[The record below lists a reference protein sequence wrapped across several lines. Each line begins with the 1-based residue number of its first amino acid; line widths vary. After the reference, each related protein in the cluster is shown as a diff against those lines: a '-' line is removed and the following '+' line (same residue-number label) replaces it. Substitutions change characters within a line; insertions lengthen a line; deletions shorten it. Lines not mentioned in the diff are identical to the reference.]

1 MPALEARQI
10 VDEGL
15 RQRHDLCPQLLDVAN
30 PAGTDPLDPFLSPFR
45 VTELAG
51 AVVMAGFSRDL
62 LRLHVPTRPD
72 RAQRL
77 VVGVDHDGM
86 PRLIRRTIVE
96 VGGKRLRIRTRV
108 ARSYGHPDPLTS
120 SAIVTQAA

>member
-10 VDEGL
+10 FDKGL
-15 RQRHDLCPQLLDVAN
+15 RQRHDLCPQLLDVSN
-30 PAGTDPLDPFLSPFR
+30 SVGTDPLDPFLPSFR

-77 VVGVDHDGM
+77 VIGVDNDGM

-96 VGGKRLRIRTRV
+96 VGRKGLWIRTRIG
-108 ARSYGHPDPLTS
+108 RSYGHPHPS
-120 SAIVTQAA
+120 QVPQ

>member
-1 MPALEARQI
+1 MPPLEARQV

-30 PAGTDPLDPFLSPFR
+30 PVGTDPLDPFLSAFR
-45 VTELAG
+45 VAELAG

-77 VVGVDHDGM
+77 VIGVDNDGM
-86 PRLIRRTIVE
+86 PRLIRRPTVE
-96 VGGKRLRIRTRV
+96 VGGERLWIRTRLGG
-108 ARSYGHPDPLTS
+108 A
-120 SAIVTQAA
+120 